1 MAQGRELDASLE
13 RAKGELETMQ
23 GERDTLEERLKMV
36 QADFTSFKAAV
47 EHTLQDVQK
56 ENDSLKVK
64 CNKKDRELEVCVCVW
79 LIISAYLFCLC
90 CDSCL
95 KFYRMK

>member
-1 MAQGRELDASLE
+1 MTQGRELDASLE
-13 RAKGELETMQ
+13 RAKGELETVK
-23 GERDTLEERLKMV
+23 GERDSLEERLKTV
-36 QADFTSFKAAV
+36 QADFASFKAAV
-47 EHTLQDVQK
+47 DHTLQDVQK

-64 CNKKDRELEVCVCVW
+64 CNKKDRELEVCVW
-79 LIISAYLFCLC
+79 LIISAYLFCSC

>member
-1 MAQGRELDASLE
+1 MAQGRELDTGLE
-13 RAKGELETMQ
+13 RAKGELETVK
-23 GERDTLEERLKMV
+23 GERDSLEERLKTV
-36 QADFTSFKAAV
+36 QADFASFKAAV
-47 EHTLQDVQK
+47 DHTLQDMQK

-64 CNKKDRELEVCVCVW
+64 CNKKDRELEVCV
-79 LIISAYLFCLC
+79 AHHNLFCLC

>member
-13 RAKGELETMQ
+13 RAKGELETVQ
-23 GERDTLEERLKMV
+23 GERDSLEERLKTV
-36 QADFTSFKAAV
+36 QADFASFKAAV

-64 CNKKDRELEVCVCVW
+64 CNKKDRELEVCVCG
-79 LIISAYLFCLC
+79 S
-90 CDSCL
+90 S
-95 KFYRMK
+95 